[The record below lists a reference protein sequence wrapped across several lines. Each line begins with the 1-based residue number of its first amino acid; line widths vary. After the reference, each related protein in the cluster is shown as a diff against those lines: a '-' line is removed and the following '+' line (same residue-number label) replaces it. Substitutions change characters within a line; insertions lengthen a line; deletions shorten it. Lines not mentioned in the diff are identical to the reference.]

1 MLRTFIGELTATS
14 DGFIKEAEKVIT
26 GYFNDKNFDIQINKI
41 SLEKEDKIFEGV
53 DFFFDV
59 MRRWSNQV
67 HESV

>member
-1 MLRTFIGELTATS
+1 MLRTFIGELTGTS
-14 DGFIKEAEKVIT
+14 DRFIKEAEKVIT
-26 GYFNDKNFDIQINKI
+26 GYFHDKNFEIQINKI
-41 SLEKEDKIFEGV
+41 SLEKEDKIFERV